1 MLSVCLVKII
11 FANLFYYSAYFLY
24 YLWVP
29 LYYFSQL
36 LPLCTI
42 LLVKSFQ
49 FQQNKQVLNRSLVI
63 KTKFQQYVNWIN
75 VTGVIFTTKKQILNY
90 FFVIGDAS
98 ICNIYVVKFIVSLCQ
113 IRKSLGLFVP
123 RIPNNCK
130 AQKFIALKWLLG
142 KKKIRKAYKSQTL
155 DFQDR
160 ARKAFWYIEEWWD
173 RTLTWN
179 F

>member
-1 MLSVCLVKII
+1 MCMLSVCLVKII

-42 LLVKSFQ
+42 LLAKSFL
-49 FQQNKQVLNRSLVI
+49 FQQNKHVLNRSLVI

-90 FFVIGDAS
+90 FFVMGDAS
-98 ICNIYVVKFIVSLCQ
+98 ICNIYVVKFIVSLFWKEKKNVSS
-113 IRKSLGLFVP
+113 ISNTTL
-123 RIPNNCK
+123 
-130 AQKFIALKWLLG
+130 WLLQPWIMS
-142 KKKIRKAYKSQTL
+142 IR
-155 DFQDR
+155 
-160 ARKAFWYIEEWWD
+160 
-173 RTLTWN
+173 
-179 F
+179 

>member
-42 LLVKSFQ
+42 LLPLCTILLAKSFL

-90 FFVIGDAS
+90 FFVMGDAS
-98 ICNIYVVKFIVSLCQ
+98 ICNIYVVKFIVSLFWKEKKNVSS
-113 IRKSLGLFVP
+113 ISNTTL
-123 RIPNNCK
+123 
-130 AQKFIALKWLLG
+130 WLLQPWIMS
-142 KKKIRKAYKSQTL
+142 IR
-155 DFQDR
+155 
-160 ARKAFWYIEEWWD
+160 
-173 RTLTWN
+173 
-179 F
+179 